1 MAIFFIIGSMFIA
14 CRSACSGERFH
25 FCASAESATPLHA
38 APARPLGGL
47 FVGRFLARFSRHKR
61 PPTKPPRSRPPLG
74 GSPKLLFLALPCLLF
89 ACLILPLLLADMRFF
104 AFGKNSGFQL
114 AVFPHAQ
121 SRIPPPALA
130 SVAWCQA
137 LGSLLSPIR
146 PPPSALAPVRPLG
159 GLPEITLFG
168 ATLLAPG

>member
-1 MAIFFIIGSMFIA
+1 MFLA

-47 FVGRFLARFSRHKR
+47 FVGRSLARFSRHER
-61 PPTKPPRSRPPLG
+61 PPTKPPRSHPPLG
-74 GSPKLLFLALPCLLF
+74 GSPKLLFLALPCLLL
-89 ACLILPLLLADMRFF
+89 ACLILPLLLADMRSF

-130 SVAWCQA
+130 SVAWLWGV
-137 LGSLLSPIR
+137 LGSLLSPCSPHNQAPLLPL
-146 PPPSALAPVRPLG
+146 PPRGAPYNYPFCLS
-159 GLPEITLFG
+159 
-168 ATLLAPG
+168 